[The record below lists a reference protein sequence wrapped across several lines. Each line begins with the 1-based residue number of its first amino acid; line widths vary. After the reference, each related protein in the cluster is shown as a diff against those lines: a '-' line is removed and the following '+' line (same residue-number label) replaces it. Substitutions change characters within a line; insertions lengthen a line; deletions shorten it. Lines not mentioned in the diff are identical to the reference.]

1 MAGKV
6 RSPNYPGLTLSEALQ
21 RLREFYDR
29 EKTAHTAPE
38 VAVKAWGY
46 GGLNG
51 ASARVLGALR
61 QYGLLQDVGKDVK
74 VSERGLA
81 LLLDPPA
88 SHEYRN
94 ALSAAA
100 REPAMFAEILA
111 EYPDSLPSEQGL
123 IAYLVRRRGF
133 TEDGARKLNAVLRDT
148 ISFAGSSDAEN
159 SELPSSTPEFG
170 SAPALTAQAS
180 SSQVPQSYAST
191 APAIAVPMGAVNY
204 DWRFQL
210 PNGVAVLSFSGAK
223 LTERDVR
230 RLYQYLDITREN
242 LEDIAAN
249 ASGEGE
255 KEAGA
260 E

>member
-6 RSPNYPGLTLSEALQ
+6 RSPNYPGLTLSESIS

-81 LLLDPPA
+81 ILLDPA
-88 SHEYRN
+88 SSAEYRD
-94 ALSAAA
+94 ALAAAA
-100 REPAMFAEILA
+100 REPAIFAEILQ
-111 EYPDSLPSEQGL
+111 EYPESLPSEQGL
-123 IAYLVRRRGF
+123 VAYLVRRRGF
-133 TEDGARKLNAVLRDT
+133 TEEGARKLNAVLRDT
-148 ISFAGSSDAEN
+148 LALVGAADAGHIESLAETRD
-159 SELPSSTPEFG
+159 SGPAAPGSTETPQVAASPSA
-170 SAPALTAQAS
+170 APAQ
-180 SSQVPQSYAST
+180 
-191 APAIAVPMGAVNY
+191 PATVLPPGAVMY
-204 DWRFQL
+204 DWKFQL

-230 RLYQYLDITREN
+230 RLYQYLEITREN
-242 LEDIAAN
+242 LEDIAN
-249 ASGEGE
+249 GESGQVVEQGE
-255 KEAGA
+255 
-260 E
+260 